1 MALDYGQQ
9 IARHADQLSE
19 QAGQAGDLPLELR
32 TF

>member
-1 MALDYGQQ
+1 MAPNCSQQ
-9 IARHADQLSE
+9 IARRTDQLSE